1 MSTAVDTLAGRTRS
15 LGTNFWVVVLIVAGI
30 VLVLNTG
37 YGTWKASELGGASTA
52 ASNLRVDS
60 QRLANQGT
68 EAVRG
73 NTAAFESFKATRA
86 QIDSDIQQLNS
97 RFGSTTG
104 VAGPIQKVT
113 ETWEPM
119 SASAGRLADSEAAVL
134 AFAGHAERFS
144 QGVPQLQALLD
155 ELVRAMSSSGSPSSQ
170 VYMALRQVVVAG
182 DMARRVTEVQ
192 AGGPGAVIAGQ
203 GLRRNAEDF
212 QQVMT
217 GLREGDPARE
227 LQALTNGNAL
237 AALTQADATWATM
250 REELESILSSS
261 EQLFQAQTAAAALT
275 TGSDQLLTDSESL
288 FNAFTAFG
296 SLKDTSLLG
305 NIWISIVAGVIALVA
320 IAGLLIS
327 LNRAQ
332 RERYE
337 TTMELNNRNQEAI
350 MRLLDEMG
358 SLAEGDL
365 TVKATVTED
374 MTGAIAD
381 SINFAI
387 EQLRTLVQ
395 TINDTSVQVASSAQ
409 ETQATAM
416 HLAEAAEHQAHEIN
430 AASDRI
436 NEIAVSIDQVSKNSA
451 ESADV
456 AQRSVRIATKG
467 AGVVRET
474 IAGMDS
480 IRDQIQETSKRIKRL
495 GESSQEIGSIVELIN
510 DISEQTNILALNAAI
525 QAASA
530 GEAGRGFAVVADEVQ
545 RLAERATNATR
556 RIETL
561 VQTIQSD
568 TNEAVTSME
577 QTTSEVVA
585 GARLA
590 EDAGTA
596 LGEIESVST
605 NLADLI
611 QGISSAAHQQS
622 SAATNITEA
631 MHTIQSITAQTSQ
644 GANQTAASIGNLA
657 QMAADLRRSVADFKL
672 PA

>member
-1 MSTAVDTLAGRTRS
+1 MSTVVDPSAGKRRI
-15 LGTNFWVVVLIVAGI
+15 LGTNFWVAMMIVAGMI
-30 VLVLNTG
+30 LVLNTG
-37 YGTWKASELGGASTA
+37 YGTWRAAQLGSASLS

-60 QRLANQGT
+60 QRLANQGS
-68 EAVRG
+68 EAARG
-73 NTAAFESFKATRA
+73 NAVAFAAFNATRA
-86 QIDSDIQQLNS
+86 QIERDIRQLEE
-97 RFGSTTG
+97 RYGSTAG
-104 VAGPIQKVT
+104 VSGPIRKVAT
-113 ETWEPM
+113 TWEPL
-119 SASAGRLADSEAAVL
+119 SASAARLADGEAAVT

-144 QGVPQLQALLD
+144 QRVPQLQALLD

-170 VYMALRQVVVAG
+170 VYMALRQVVIAG

-192 AGGPGAVIAGQ
+192 AGGAVATVAGQ
-203 GLRRNAEDF
+203 GLRRNVEDF
-212 QQVMT
+212 QQVMS
-217 GLREGDPARE
+217 GLREGDSARE

-237 AALTQADATWATM
+237 AALARADEAWAQM
-250 REELESILSSS
+250 RTDLEAILASS
-261 EQLFQAQTAAAALT
+261 EPLFQAQAAAGELVA
-275 TGSDQLLTDSESL
+275 GSDRLLEDSEAL

-296 SLKDTSLLG
+296 SLHDRSLLG
-305 NIWISIVAGVIALVA
+305 NVWVSIVAGLLALAA
-320 IAGLLIS
+320 IAGLVTE

-332 RERYE
+332 RRRYE
-337 TTMELNNRNQEAI
+337 TSLELNNRNQEAI

-358 SLAEGDL
+358 ALAEGDL
-365 TVKATVTED
+365 TVKASVTED
-374 MTGAIAD
+374 ITGAIAD
-381 SINFAI
+381 SINNAI
-387 EQLRTLVQ
+387 EQLRSLVQ

-409 ETQATAM
+409 ETRATAM

-430 AASDRI
+430 SATDRI
-436 NEIAVSIDQVSKNSA
+436 NEIAVSIDQVSRNSS

-495 GESSQEIGSIVELIN
+495 GESSQEIGSIVELIT

-545 RLAERATNATR
+545 RLAERATSATR

-605 NLADLI
+605 SLADLI
-611 QGISSAAHQQS
+611 EGISSAAQQQS

-631 MHTIQSITAQTSQ
+631 MHTIQSITAQTSR
-644 GANQTAASIGNLA
+644 GASQTAESIGNLA
-657 QMAADLRRSVADFKL
+657 QLAADLRRSVADFKL
-672 PA
+672 PT